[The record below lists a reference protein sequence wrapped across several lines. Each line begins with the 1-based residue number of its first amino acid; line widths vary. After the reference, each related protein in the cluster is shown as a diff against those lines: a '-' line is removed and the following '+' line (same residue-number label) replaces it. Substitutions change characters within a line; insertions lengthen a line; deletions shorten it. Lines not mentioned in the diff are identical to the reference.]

1 MRFNNLQLTNQFVRG
16 VYLSTFENRSW
27 LLLVVLNNLLRMFEL
42 SILIPL
48 FCFFWQLFL
57 CLIFLFPIR
66 LLLGIL
72 LFLFAGI
79 WCFFT
84 TFGWNPQDL
93 KTPLTPWRRY
103 LQIDCKLPRSF
114 SSSPY
119 CLPCNYYNVRLE
131 NLVLDQFST
140 LICLILYWYCKE
152 KFSLG
157 HTWELKG

>member
-1 MRFNNLQLTNQFVRG
+1 MRFNSLQLTNQFVRG

-48 FCFFWQLFL
+48 FCFFWQIFL

-131 NLVLDQFST
+131 NLVLDQ
-140 LICLILYWYCKE
+140 LIIPILTFLCILNTHLLDIVLIL
-152 KFSLG
+152 
-157 HTWELKG
+157 

>member
-1 MRFNNLQLTNQFVRG
+1 MRFNSLQLTNQFVRG

-48 FCFFWQLFL
+48 FCFFWQIFL

-72 LFLFAGI
+72 LFIFAGI

-84 TFGWNPQDL
+84 TVGWNPQDL

-103 LQIDCKLPRSF
+103 LQLIVNSQDH
-114 SSSPY
+114 
-119 CLPCNYYNVRLE
+119 
-131 NLVLDQFST
+131 LVVHLTVYHAIIIMLDWR
-140 LICLILYWYCKE
+140 IWY
-152 KFSLG
+152 
-157 HTWELKG
+157 